1 MASSKMNLFSTRE
14 LPQLIEGFISQL
26 KRGQL
31 VGSKVIAK
39 STTKLLGEIVSKS
52 PWEDIPTLS
61 GLLKAVGKRLLKAR
75 PQELIIF
82 NVLCRV
88 LQIVNEDYSS
98 AEGSGSKKKGSAA
111 SGSSG
116 GGGGGGAK
124 KGSETPAMGLG
135 QPQATGTGGMSRNLG
150 EQVAQTI
157 DRAALNAFHLK
168 SLLTKEIKDYIDE
181 LDNTEEE
188 IAENA
193 REHIHSNEIILTC
206 GRSVTVEL
214 FLKHAASKAKIHV
227 IVAECAPAYDGH
239 EQAKA
244 LASANIDV
252 VVVPDAAV
260 FAIMSRVNKVILGA
274 HAVLANGGLVAASGS
289 HTIAAAA
296 RHHSTQVVV
305 CAGLYK
311 YSPMFPFDDDRFNT
325 LVAPDTVLP
334 YSEGALVDA
343 VDVANPR
350 YDYVPPEL
358 VDILVDHT
366 GGHLP
371 SYLYRLLQENYD
383 QAKDLAWNMHDG
395 E

>member
-1 MASSKMNLFSTRE
+1 MDLVSTRE
-14 LPQLIEGFISQL
+14 LAQLIEGFISQL

-31 VGSKVIAK
+31 VGSMAVAK
-39 STTKLLGEIVSKS
+39 GTAELLRELVSKS
-52 PWEDIPTLS
+52 PWEDIAGLT
-61 GLLKAVGKRLLKAR
+61 GLLKAVGKRLLKAQPR
-75 PQELIIF
+75 ELLIF
-82 NVLCRV
+82 NVVCRV
-88 LQIVNEDYSS
+88 LHIVNEDYRLVEGAAAS
-98 AEGSGSKKKGSAA
+98 ASASKKKGS
-111 SGSSG
+111 ST
-116 GGGGGGAK
+116 K

-135 QPQATGTGGMSRNLG
+135 HQNLMLG
-150 EQVAQTI
+150 EQLAQSL
-157 DRAALNAFHLK
+157 DRAALMNAYHQK
-168 SLLTKEIKDYIDE
+168 AHVIKEINEYIEE
-181 LDNTEEE
+181 LESTEEE
-188 IAENA
+188 IAANG

-206 GRSVTVEL
+206 GRSRTVEL
-214 FLKHAASKAKIHV
+214 FLRHAASKAKIHV
-227 IVAECAPAYDGH
+227 IIAECAPAYDGH
-239 EQAKA
+239 EQARA
-244 LASANIDV
+244 LAGANISV

-325 LVAPDTVLP
+325 LVSPDAVLP
-334 YSEGALVDA
+334 YSDGALVDA

-383 QAKDLAWNMHDG
+383 QAKDLAWDMHD

>member
-1 MASSKMNLFSTRE
+1 MSSTKMDVFSTRE
-14 LPQLIEGFISQL
+14 LPLLIESFVSQL

-31 VGSKVIAK
+31 VGSKTVAMN
-39 STTKLLGEIVSKS
+39 TANLLREIVSRS
-52 PWEDIPTLS
+52 PWEDIPSLTT
-61 GLLKAVGKRLLKAR
+61 LLKAVGKRLLRAQPR
-75 PQELIIF
+75 ELIIF
-82 NVLCRV
+82 NVVCRV
-88 LQIVNEDYSS
+88 LHIVNEDYSS
-98 AEGSGSKKKGSAA
+98 VEVVNEEGPMSKKKGSASGA
-111 SGSSG
+111 SSAS
-116 GGGGGGAK
+116 

-135 QPQATGTGGMSRNLG
+135 QPGTGQPRNLG
-150 EQVAQTI
+150 EQVSQSM
-157 DRAALNAFHLK
+157 DRATLNAFHLK
-168 SLLTKEIKDYIDE
+168 SLLIQEIMDYILE
-181 LDNTEEE
+181 LEKTEVE
-188 IAENA
+188 IADNA

-206 GRSVTVEL
+206 GRSLTVEK
-214 FLKHAASKAKIHV
+214 FLKNAASKVKIHV
-227 IVAECAPAYDGH
+227 IVAECAPTYDGH
-239 EQAKA
+239 EQAQA

-252 VVVPDAAV
+252 VVIPDAAV

-325 LVAPDTVLP
+325 LVSPDAVLP
-334 YSEGALVDA
+334 YGDGELIDT
-343 VDVANPR
+343 VDVSNPR

-371 SYLYRLLQENYD
+371 SYLYRLLQENYA
-383 QAKDLAWNMHDG
+383 QAKDLAWNIQD

>member
-1 MASSKMNLFSTRE
+1 MSSTKMDTFSARE
-14 LPQLIEGFISQL
+14 LPLLIESFVSQL

-31 VGSKVIAK
+31 VGSKTVAINTA
-39 STTKLLGEIVSKS
+39 SLLREIVSRS
-52 PWEDIPTLS
+52 PWEDIPTLT
-61 GLLKAVGKRLLKAR
+61 GLLKAVGKRLLRAQPR
-75 PQELIIF
+75 ELLIF
-82 NVLCRV
+82 NVVCRV
-88 LQIVNEDYSS
+88 LHIVNEDYSS
-98 AEGSGSKKKGSAA
+98 VEVVNEGGTSNKKKGHA
-111 SGSSG
+111 
-116 GGGGGGAK
+116 GGGAGGAM
-124 KGSETPAMGLG
+124 KGNETPAMGLG
-135 QPQATGTGGMSRNLG
+135 QAGTGQPRNLG
-150 EQVAQTI
+150 EQVARSM

-168 SLLTKEIKDYIDE
+168 SLVIQEINDYIVE
-181 LDNTEEE
+181 LEKTEEE
-188 IAENA
+188 IADNA

-206 GRSVTVEL
+206 GRSATVEQ
-214 FLKHAASKAKIHV
+214 FLKHAASKVKIHV

-239 EQAKA
+239 EQARA
-244 LASANIDV
+244 LAGPNIDV
-252 VVVPDAAV
+252 VVVADAAV

-325 LVAPDTVLP
+325 LVSPDTVLA
-334 YSEGALVDA
+334 YGNGDLVDA
-343 VDVANPR
+343 VDVCNPR

-371 SYLYRLLQENYD
+371 SYLYRLLQENYNY
-383 QAKDLAWNMHDG
+383 AKDLAWSIQD

>member
-1 MASSKMNLFSTRE
+1 MAASKMDVFSTRE
-14 LPQLIEGFISQL
+14 LPQLIENFISQL

-31 VGSKVIAK
+31 AGSKTVAIN
-39 STTKLLGEIVSKS
+39 TCLLLKEIVSKS
-52 PWEDIPTLS
+52 PWEDIATLS
-61 GLLKAVGKRLLKAR
+61 GLLKAVGKRLLKAQPR
-75 PQELIIF
+75 ELLIF
-82 NVLCRV
+82 NVVCRV
-88 LQIVNEDYSS
+88 LHIVNEDYSS
-98 AEGSGSKKKGSAA
+98 GEAGGGGKKKGNVA
-111 SGSSG
+111 SGNT
-116 GGGGGGAK
+116 GAK

-135 QPQATGTGGMSRNLG
+135 YQAGGGVPRNLG
-150 EQVAQTI
+150 EQVAQTL
-157 DRAALNAFHLK
+157 DRAVLNAFHLK
-168 SLLTKEIKDYIDE
+168 SMLIREIEEYIYE
-181 LDNTEEE
+181 LSKTEEE

-206 GRSVTVEL
+206 GRSRTVEL
-214 FLKHAASKAKIHV
+214 FLKHAASKVKIHV

-239 EQAKA
+239 AQAKA
-244 LASANIDV
+244 LAGANIDV

-274 HAVLANGGLVAASGS
+274 HTVLANGGLVAASGS

-311 YSPMFPFDDDRFNT
+311 YSAMFPFDDDRFNT
-325 LVAPDTVLP
+325 LVSPDAVLA
-334 YSEGALVDA
+334 YGEGALVDA
-343 VDVANPR
+343 VDVANPQ

-383 QAKDLAWNMHDG
+383 QAKDLTWNMH
-395 E
+395 EE

>member
-1 MASSKMNLFSTRE
+1 MSSTKMDVFSTRE
-14 LPQLIEGFISQL
+14 LPLLIESFVSQL

-31 VGSKVIAK
+31 VGSKTVAMN
-39 STTKLLGEIVSKS
+39 TANLLREIVSRS
-52 PWEDIPTLS
+52 PWEDIPSLTT
-61 GLLKAVGKRLLKAR
+61 LLKAVGKRLLRAQPR
-75 PQELIIF
+75 ELIIF
-82 NVLCRV
+82 NVVCRV
-88 LQIVNEDYSS
+88 LHIVNEDYSS
-98 AEGSGSKKKGSAA
+98 VEVVNEEGPMSKKKGNA
-111 SGSSG
+111 SGASS
-116 GGGGGGAK
+116 AS

-135 QPQATGTGGMSRNLG
+135 QPGTGQPRNLG
-150 EQVAQTI
+150 EQVSQSM
-157 DRAALNAFHLK
+157 DRATLNAFHLK
-168 SLLTKEIKDYIDE
+168 SLLIQEIMDYILE
-181 LDNTEEE
+181 LEKTEVE
-188 IAENA
+188 IADNS

-206 GRSVTVEL
+206 GRSLTVEK
-214 FLKHAASKAKIHV
+214 FLKNAANKVKIHV
-227 IVAECAPAYDGH
+227 IVAECAPTYDGH
-239 EQAKA
+239 EQAQA

-252 VVVPDAAV
+252 VVIPDAAV

-325 LVAPDTVLP
+325 LVSPDAVLP
-334 YSEGALVDA
+334 YGDGELIDA
-343 VDVANPR
+343 VDVSNPR

-371 SYLYRLLQENYD
+371 SYLYRLLQENYA
-383 QAKDLAWNMHDG
+383 QAKDLAWNIQD